1 MSHLRIVLLF
11 LCVTFI
17 DVVNASA
24 LPSGFVYLRDVA
36 PTIVFDMRY
45 ATSNNFI
52 GTPIEGYI
60 NPVAIATMEAAVALN
75 NVQTDLQR
83 MVSV

>member
-1 MSHLRIVLLF
+1 MSHLRIALLF

-17 DVVNASA
+17 DFVNASA
-24 LPSGFVYLRDVA
+24 LPSGFVYLSDVA
-36 PTIVFDMRY
+36 PTIVLDMRY
-45 ATSNNFI
+45 ANSDNFI
-52 GTPIEGYI
+52 GTPIDGYI
-60 NPVAIATMEAAVALN
+60 KPVGIATKEATVALN